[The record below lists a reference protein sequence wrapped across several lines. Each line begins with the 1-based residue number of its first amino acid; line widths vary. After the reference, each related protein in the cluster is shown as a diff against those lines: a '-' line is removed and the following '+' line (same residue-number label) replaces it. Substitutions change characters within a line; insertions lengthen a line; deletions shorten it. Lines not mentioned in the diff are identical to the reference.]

1 MPESTAE
8 AAAILHRD
16 ALVWDAHSCLPLK
29 YGTDVGVLARHK
41 RAATDF
47 VSINIGMDMTP
58 LGDVMTV
65 LAYYRVWIGNDSER
79 FMLADTP
86 ASISRAKEEGKLAI
100 AFDLEGAVPLGGEL
114 GILTFFRNFGVR
126 QMHLIYNRSNEAGGG
141 CHDTDEGL
149 TAFGRSLVARLNEL
163 GITVDCSHAG
173 ERTSLDIMAAS
184 DKPVVFSHA
193 NVRALADHPRNLS
206 DAQIDACAATGGV
219 IGINGVDLF
228 LGEPGAG
235 ADAMVRHIDYVAQR
249 VGVAHVG
256 LGLDFSYE
264 SETAEDV
271 AGAPVDEA
279 YWWPEGNGY
288 DFSAIHFAPPEVM
301 PAVTAGLLERGYRE
315 PDIRRILGDNFL
327 RVAKATW
334 I

>member
-16 ALVWDAHSCLPLK
+16 SLVWDAHSCLPLR
-29 YGTDVGVLARHK
+29 YGTDVGVLSRHK

-58 LGDVMTV
+58 LGDIMTV
-65 LAYYRVWIGNDSER
+65 LAYYRVWLGNDSER
-79 FMLADTP
+79 FALAGTP
-86 ASISRAKEEGKLAI
+86 DSISRAKEAGKLAV
-100 AFDLEGAVPLGGEL
+100 AFDLEGAVPLGGQFGML
-114 GILTFFRNFGVR
+114 DFFYNYGVR
-126 QMHLIYNRSNEAGGG
+126 QMHLIYNRTNEVGGG
-141 CHDTDEGL
+141 CHDDDPGL
-149 TAFGRSLVARLNEL
+149 SAYGRSLVAKLNET

-184 DKPVVFSHA
+184 TRPVVFSHA
-193 NVRALADHPRNLS
+193 NVRALTDHPRNLS
-206 DAQIDACAATGGV
+206 DAQIDACAASGGV

-235 ADAMVRHIDYVAQR
+235 SEAMVRHIDYIAQR

-256 LGLDFSYE
+256 LGLDYSYE
-264 SETAEDV
+264 SDSAEAV
-271 AGAPVDEA
+271 AGAPVDES
-279 YWWPEGNGY
+279 YWWPPGNGY
-288 DFSAIHFAPPEVM
+288 DFSAMHFAPPEVL
-301 PAVTAGLLERGYRE
+301 PAVTAGLIERGYSE
-315 PDIRRILGDNFL
+315 PDIRAVLGGNFL

-334 I
+334 V